1 MRHTSIRLGVAALLA
16 AAALAAAL
24 SLLAMTA
31 AARPVPAGAT
41 HVHAATRLKCRVVK
55 VRRHHRT
62 VRHRVCK
69 RVKVPVPPTHTTTT
83 TGAPVTPPPVTSTPT
98 DPGTTT
104 VTTSTPPPPP
114 VLNVREFL
122 SGSLMLTLSS
132 SSVPAGTYTVHR
144 TSETAFS
151 HTLDIRPTGAPT
163 ATATFPLL
171 ASGSDSQTVVL
182 TPGQWTFRCTVV
194 GHAAMT
200 ATLTVTP

>member
-1 MRHTSIRLGVAALLA
+1 MP
-16 AAALAAAL
+16 ALANAVPLQLSASVSVREAKPDDAEAMLRMVQAL
-24 SLLAMTA
+24 AEYQGIRPRVSASVEDFRRDGFGPERKFEALIAERHGQPVGLALFQLFYTTWEGRRA
-31 AARPVPAGAT
+31 LHITDLFVAEA
-41 HVHAATRLKCRVVK
+41 
-55 VRRHHRT
+55 VR
-62 VRHRVCK
+62 
-69 RVKVPVPPTHTTTT
+69 
-83 TGAPVTPPPVTSTPT
+83 GE
-98 DPGTTT
+98 
-104 VTTSTPPPPP
+104 PPP

-194 GHAAMT
+194 GHEAMT